1 MPTFFA
7 HCGKTS
13 GHNESEFDGDVLSD
27 AKPTLLHAFR
37 ILTLSAH
44 SSIVSVSR
52 FRLDLVDPKMR
63 FTAVCCLFW
72 TLNCLLVL
80 SKPLAERQ
88 TLVNR
93 LIDLIKREH
102 IKLNLVQSQKTKKGL
117 ESTPLGKSIKSC
129 GLVPGT
135 TAGWLDSELNMY
147 LSGQQT
153 CPVC

>member
-1 MPTFFA
+1 M
-7 HCGKTS
+7 
-13 GHNESEFDGDVLSD
+13 
-27 AKPTLLHAFR
+27 
-37 ILTLSAH
+37 
-44 SSIVSVSR
+44 
-52 FRLDLVDPKMR
+52 
-63 FTAVCCLFW
+63 CCLFW

-129 GLVPGT
+129 GFVPGT
-135 TAGWLDSELNMY
+135 TVGWLDSEMNMCP
-147 LSGQQT
+147 SGQHT